1 MTKTFLL
8 FFIGISCY
16 LVTNAQSSSLKGS
29 LLDSSA
35 NIKMKNAV
43 IALIRPADSVL
54 IAFTRSDANGNFTF
68 NKVDTGSYNLL
79 VSYPEYADYA
89 EEVHLT
95 NNQSLNLDKVY
106 LTPFAKLL
114 EEIIVRQ
121 AAIRIKGDTTEFTA
135 DSFHVKPNAT
145 VEDLL
150 KELPGVQVDKN
161 GQITAQ
167 GQKVQK
173 VLVDGE
179 EFFSDDPTVATRNLR
194 ADAVDKVQVF
204 EKKSDQAE
212 FTGIDDGQ
220 KTQTLNLKLKANAK
234 HGYFG
239 KVSLAGLD
247 KYYNGQALIN
257 AFKGNRKI
265 SAFVIASSTDQ
276 TGLNFQDARSYGFG
290 GDNFQ
295 VDGGSGAVMFNNTS
309 DDFSATGNY
318 GQGLPESVK
327 GGFHYSNKWN
337 NNKDNASGNYL
348 FNRLAERIE
357 GNTFT
362 QNILLDSV
370 YYNRDNA
377 QTHSTKMRNAVS
389 GLFEAQLDSSS
400 SLKFTANGYVGTL
413 QNSNHYFSEALSA
426 ENKLVNNSER
436 TTTQKGDNA
445 NGYLSALYRKKFK
458 KKGRTLSINA
468 DEKYTESD
476 TDGFLFN
483 TSNFYDNNSIIIK
496 RDTTDQNKK
505 NNTLVNV
512 LGAKATYTEPL
523 SKKSFLEINY
533 SFYNNTSTQK
543 RLSYSKDGS
552 AKYNVLVDSLSNEF
566 KYIYNTNSA
575 GLNYLFNAKK
585 VTFSIGGNV
594 ANTAFTQTDLFK
606 DTTRKYNYY
615 NFFPRANFTYKFSSF
630 SNLRITYN
638 GSTTQPTIDQL
649 QPLKNNLDPLNIVV
663 GNPDLKQQFQ
673 NIFNITYTKFQLIN
687 ERFLYLGSV
696 VTFTKDQ
703 ISNSFTIDN
712 FGRRV
717 SRYINVNGNYFG
729 NLYGGYSMKIPKS
742 IIRLSFGPTV
752 NVSRY
757 VNFINNVKNET
768 NSTTLGMLV
777 SVSISKKDKYELNFS
792 GEPTFN
798 QSKSKISTVSNTKY
812 WTYNFNVDGNVQLP
826 YKLELGS
833 SVDFN
838 FRQKVNAFDQ
848 NNDVILWNAYLEKK
862 FMKSEALTLRAS
874 INDIL
879 DQNKG
884 YDRIIQSSAIQER
897 RYLTFRRFG
906 LLTLTYNFNNKGA
919 APQPKGR
926 SIVL

>member
-1 MTKTFLL
+1 
-8 FFIGISCY
+8 
-16 LVTNAQSSSLKGS
+16 
-29 LLDSSA
+29 
-35 NIKMKNAV
+35 MKNAV

-370 YYNRDNA
+370 YYNRLCRY
-377 QTHSTKMRNAVS
+377 TS
-389 GLFEAQLDSSS
+389 
-400 SLKFTANGYVGTL
+400 
-413 QNSNHYFSEALSA
+413 
-426 ENKLVNNSER
+426 KL
-436 TTTQKGDNA
+436 
-445 NGYLSALYRKKFK
+445 
-458 KKGRTLSINA
+458 
-468 DEKYTESD
+468 
-476 TDGFLFN
+476 
-483 TSNFYDNNSIIIK
+483 
-496 RDTTDQNKK
+496 
-505 NNTLVNV
+505 
-512 LGAKATYTEPL
+512 
-523 SKKSFLEINY
+523 
-533 SFYNNTSTQK
+533 
-543 RLSYSKDGS
+543 
-552 AKYNVLVDSLSNEF
+552 
-566 KYIYNTNSA
+566 
-575 GLNYLFNAKK
+575 
-585 VTFSIGGNV
+585 
-594 ANTAFTQTDLFK
+594 
-606 DTTRKYNYY
+606 
-615 NFFPRANFTYKFSSF
+615 
-630 SNLRITYN
+630 
-638 GSTTQPTIDQL
+638 
-649 QPLKNNLDPLNIVV
+649 
-663 GNPDLKQQFQ
+663 
-673 NIFNITYTKFQLIN
+673 
-687 ERFLYLGSV
+687 
-696 VTFTKDQ
+696 
-703 ISNSFTIDN
+703 
-712 FGRRV
+712 
-717 SRYINVNGNYFG
+717 
-729 NLYGGYSMKIPKS
+729 
-742 IIRLSFGPTV
+742 
-752 NVSRY
+752 
-757 VNFINNVKNET
+757 
-768 NSTTLGMLV
+768 
-777 SVSISKKDKYELNFS
+777 
-792 GEPTFN
+792 
-798 QSKSKISTVSNTKY
+798 
-812 WTYNFNVDGNVQLP
+812 
-826 YKLELGS
+826 
-833 SVDFN
+833 
-838 FRQKVNAFDQ
+838 
-848 NNDVILWNAYLEKK
+848 
-862 FMKSEALTLRAS
+862 
-874 INDIL
+874 
-879 DQNKG
+879 
-884 YDRIIQSSAIQER
+884 
-897 RYLTFRRFG
+897 
-906 LLTLTYNFNNKGA
+906 
-919 APQPKGR
+919 
-926 SIVL
+926 